1 MQSKKAKAENY
12 YQANK
17 EKPQKRL
24 REYYTN
30 PSEVKRIK
38 ERNYANIRN
47 KKICQMKIQKEGNSM
62 KHYYYK

>member
-24 REYYTN
+24 QEYYRN

-47 KKICQMKIQKEGNSM
+47 KKICQMKIQKEGNYM

>member
-24 REYYTN
+24 QEYYRN

-47 KKICQMKIQKEGNSM
+47 
-62 KHYYYK
+62 